1 MISASQLESATQGC
15 LLEPQEI
22 AALESMN
29 TVGNLA
35 IEIKLSSPASQF
47 LKPIM
52 KSGHPASQF
61 LYTCVLPSRR
71 NPHPPAPLFAGGGR
85 NFRWWWAMYG
95 GNVATQVCPITV
107 AMFITSALL
116 VACDISDGLIWSPS
130 WYVTP
135 LGGER
140 VLSPGE
146 SPVVGGGSGGGRRKS
161 TPWHVPFCSLSQGKT
176 SARSS
181 SFTDLRI

>member
-1 MISASQLESATQGC
+1 MCLRILCLCAPTLVRCARACARTHSCSCSSDSPLHHLILFIFIFFLLLLFSTFRICTCSFSPPPSWCYLPCMCARAT
-15 LLEPQEI
+15 LPL
-22 AALESMN
+22 

-95 GNVATQVCPITV
+95 GNVATQVFPIT
-107 AMFITSALL
+107 MFIT
-116 VACDISDGLIWSPS
+116 
-130 WYVTP
+130 
-135 LGGER
+135 
-140 VLSPGE
+140 
-146 SPVVGGGSGGGRRKS
+146 PV
-161 TPWHVPFCSLSQGKT
+161 PIH
-176 SARSS
+176 
-181 SFTDLRI
+181 

>member
-1 MISASQLESATQGC
+1 MFCSHTIEH
-15 LLEPQEI
+15 
-22 AALESMN
+22 
-29 TVGNLA
+29 LA

-130 WYVTP
+130 WYMTP

-146 SPVVGGGSGGGRRKS
+146 SPVVGGGRGGGLGN
-161 TPWHVPFCSLSQGKT
+161 PPLGIFHCSLSQGKK